1 MKDCQIYCCF
11 LLFGPNL
18 QQLNGVQYGPTNGM
32 PFFFLQ
38 TIQESK
44 KCNKSEIFV
53 IACSSSATIK
63 TY

>member
-1 MKDCQIYCCF
+1 MKDYQIYYCF
-11 LLFGPNL
+11 FLFGPNL
-18 QQLNGVQYGPTNGM
+18 QRLDGMQYGPTNGM

-53 IACSSSATIK
+53 ITCSSSVIVK